1 MTQGESAQI
10 KCVFKKLF
18 RRILTVRWVNEIW
31 ACGWLSLSVWKCALF
46 SFPWKAG
53 PWKAKRR
60 HLNRHTGDVG
70 DTSTGNVDGFKAGGV
85 WSLPWSGQSSG
96 CWGKSFFQFL
106 LLCSV
111 FCLFLTTDIPWVC
124 FALCCSGFRRTQS
137 KDSEWTFESSPGGE
151 AQQQPNLAVWNAAG
165 ERALGRSEPGSVSS
179 APSEVQK
186 HQRKDRCSLCGC
198 H

>member
-1 MTQGESAQI
+1 MKFGLVVGCHWVCENVL
-10 KCVFKKLF
+10 CFLLLGKL
-18 RRILTVRWVNEIW
+18 VREKQKGSTWIGTREMWEIHPQEMW
-31 ACGWLSLSVWKCALF
+31 MDS
-46 SFPWKAG
+46 
-53 PWKAKRR
+53 RQ
-60 HLNRHTGDVG
+60 
-70 DTSTGNVDGFKAGGV
+70 GGV

-165 ERALGRSEPGSVSS
+165 ERALGRSEPGSISS